1 MAFDEQDRFDHT
13 ETDNHVNEQ
22 NQTAGTAQNEG
33 TEGSGLYRMTREDL
47 KNSTLY
53 TDTDRR
59 SEYTSGTAYENR
71 TNTAH
76 TGSSYA
82 AAMITA
88 LIIRHRIAAAMAETA
103 ETAAATIS
111 IQALRNIIP
120 GRRAVLARRWLRQH
134 VSALSLD
141 WQLQL

>member
-82 AAMITA
+82 AGNDYSYYHPT
-88 LIIRHRIAAAMAETA
+88 AMAETA

-134 VSALSLD
+134 VSALSSD